1 MNHEYFNDL
10 KKYIDDSLAN
20 FEKIKSDVNISAEEK
35 TTLLYEIYMNFVDL
49 EEESK
54 DIRRDMRA
62 QFKLRDAAV
71 KKWDKENNQNEVSSE
86 EKRGA
91 SE

>member
-35 TTLLYEIYMNFVDL
+35 TTLLYCFIFFWIYNTL
-49 EEESK
+49 LSY
-54 DIRRDMRA
+54 
-62 QFKLRDAAV
+62 
-71 KKWDKENNQNEVSSE
+71 
-86 EKRGA
+86 
-91 SE
+91 